1 MTRNERRWDE
11 LQTRWAS
18 GEVLDATE
26 DRERL
31 ELAADDPRAAREL
44 EVVSELGR
52 QLSASDEDRGHLSL
66 YDGVL
71 EAAAAKKEGRLR
83 LVSQHEVANRL
94 VATPALPTRS
104 TRWRW
109 MVPVAAAAAA
119 GAVFFARVT
128 VSRKEAA
135 VSVLPAVPV
144 SAPTRVELVLASGDV
159 RVGNI
164 DVGVGQGPLETGQHV
179 SVGRG
184 RACLNVDPS
193 IDVCLDEATE
203 VALDS
208 LLEDDVRIRV
218 VRGTAVAALAPR
230 APGHTFS
237 LVGGEVSAT
246 ARGTLFA
253 IGHSPTEGT
262 TNVVVVEG
270 KVEVSGVERPSTM
283 LSAHA
288 RMTMHAAAKGAETAW
303 VGRGDESQL
312 RSVIAPRE
320 LWQTKEI
327 GLLDIAAGT
336 PGTLASIGQQA
347 PLPLP
352 LRAFVPAGS
361 YRVLLRDPSGVEST
375 IDVDIATGERF
386 HVEPADLTRLP
397 SKGAGAATAQSAAT
411 LLDAARRELARGGG
425 KAALPLYQR
434 LRTTYPASPEAFT
447 VLVTIG
453 QIELDLRSP
462 SRALSAFDAYLRRG
476 GPLAPEALAGK
487 IRALRALGKVAE
499 ERATIDE
506 YLTKY
511 PGGFEAQALK
521 KRIEALSPP

>member
-1 MTRNERRWDE
+1 
-11 LQTRWAS
+11 
-18 GEVLDATE
+18 
-26 DRERL
+26 
-31 ELAADDPRAAREL
+31 
-44 EVVSELGR
+44 
-52 QLSASDEDRGHLSL
+52 
-66 YDGVL
+66 
-71 EAAAAKKEGRLR
+71 
-83 LVSQHEVANRL
+83 
-94 VATPALPTRS
+94 
-104 TRWRW
+104 
-109 MVPVAAAAAA
+109 MVPLAAAAAA
-119 GAVFFARVT
+119 GAFFFGRAAL
-128 VSRKEAA
+128 SRKEAV
-135 VSVLPAVPV
+135 VSVLPAAPV

-159 RVGNI
+159 RLGSV
-164 DVGVGQGPLETGQHV
+164 DVGVGQGPLEAGQHV

-193 IDVCLDEATE
+193 IDICLDEGTE

-237 LVGGEVSAT
+237 LVGGDVSAT

-270 KVEVSGVERPSTM
+270 KLEVSGVES
-283 LSAHA
+283 
-288 RMTMHAAAKGAETAW
+288 
-303 VGRGDESQL
+303 
-312 RSVIAPRE
+312 SV
-320 LWQTKEI
+320 
-327 GLLDIAAGT
+327 
-336 PGTLASIGQQA
+336 
-347 PLPLP
+347 
-352 LRAFVPAGS
+352 
-361 YRVLLRDPSGVEST
+361 
-375 IDVDIATGERF
+375 DVDIATGERF
-386 HVEPADLTRLP
+386 HIEPADLTRLP
-397 SKGAGAATAQSAAT
+397 PKGAGAATAQSAAT

-487 IRALRALGKVAE
+487 IRALRALGKATE